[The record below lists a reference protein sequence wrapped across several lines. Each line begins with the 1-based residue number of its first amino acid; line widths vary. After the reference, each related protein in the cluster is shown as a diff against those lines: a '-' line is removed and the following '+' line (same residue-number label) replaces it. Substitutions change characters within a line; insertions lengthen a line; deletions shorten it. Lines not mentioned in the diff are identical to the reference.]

1 VSDYQQRFA
10 ATARL
15 YGEQSLDYFQ
25 QIHIVI
31 VGVGGVGSWAAESLA
46 RTGIGRLSLVD
57 HDTISQSNINRQI
70 HSLDNTL
77 DRSKVDVMKERIALI
92 NPYCQIRSINDKLSA
107 DNCADI
113 LLPGSIDINAMDK
126 SSSTHLKKV
135 DYVIDAIDSVKQK
148 AELLA
153 FCKSNKIKIITT
165 GGAGGLTDPTQITI
179 ADLSKTYNDPLASK
193 VRYLLRSKFNFSR
206 NPKSKFGIDCVFST
220 EQAVYPQQDG
230 SVSHTKPTVQG
241 LRLDCNYGY
250 GSSVNVT
257 CSFAMAAVAR
267 VLKKLT
273 VP

>member
-1 VSDYQQRFA
+1 MSDYQQRFA

-15 YGEQSLDYFQ
+15 YGVKSLDHFQ
-25 QIHIVI
+25 KCHIVI

-46 RTGIGRLSLVD
+46 RTGIGSLTLVD

-77 DRSKVDVMKERIALI
+77 DRSKVEVMKERIALI
-92 NPYCQIRSINDKLSA
+92 NPYCRVKDINEKLSA

-113 LLPGSIDINAMDK
+113 LLAINMDK
-126 SSSTHLKKV
+126 LKKV

-153 FCKSNKIKIITT
+153 FCKSNKIKVITT
-165 GGAGGLTDPTQITI
+165 GGAGGLTDPTQIMI

-193 VRYLLRSKFNFSR
+193 IRYLLRSKFNFSR
-206 NPKSKFGIDCVFST
+206 NPKSKFGINCVFST
-220 EQAVYPQQDG
+220 EQAVYPQEDG
-230 SVSHTKPTVQG
+230 SVSHCKPTVQG

-257 CSFAMAAVAR
+257 SSFAMAAVSR
-267 VLKKLT
+267 VLEKLT
-273 VP
+273 FP